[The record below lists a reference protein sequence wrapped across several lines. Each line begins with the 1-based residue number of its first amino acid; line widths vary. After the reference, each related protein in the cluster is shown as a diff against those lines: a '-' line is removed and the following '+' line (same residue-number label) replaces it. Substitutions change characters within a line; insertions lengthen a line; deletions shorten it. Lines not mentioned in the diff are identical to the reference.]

1 MRGSRRNKIH
11 PRGNAAIVRSI
22 PPVFPQYSYPH
33 PRETRG
39 FRGIPAVPIPVH
51 TSSQNWTTATSLS
64 LIFCDI
70 SHSFSW
76 HSASHSPSAI
86 AELLVLLF
94 DCSCQPEIMQLIKE
108 LSLLVYPQYT
118 SGSKLL
124 QLGSSS
130 TSKVSRYTSEIPSLP
145 LFALMDLYLFIRKVC
160 CYILLL

>member
-1 MRGSRRNKIH
+1 MLPGSCARASASFDRFVASDNLFHGQHCRR
-11 PRGNAAIVRSI
+11 S
-22 PPVFPQYSYPH
+22 S
-33 PRETRG
+33 
-39 FRGIPAVPIPVH
+39 PA
-51 TSSQNWTTATSLS
+51 SSCQNWTTATSLS

-86 AELLVLLF
+86 AELLVLLC

-160 CYILLL
+160 RYILLL